1 MIREIDGK
9 KYDFKITRKG
19 IRAAEKAGMK
29 MQNIIDQPMLFLSYM
44 WYAAIY
50 ASQPISFDKACD
62 LLDEYLDSEDCFE
75 SIEQMLTD
83 LSDEYAE
90 VFGLAA
96 E

>member
-1 MIREIDGK
+1 MIREINGK

-29 MQNIIDQPMLFLSYM
+29 MQSIVEQPMLFLSYM

-50 ASQPISFDKACD
+50 AAQPVTFEKSCD
-62 LLDEYLDSEDCFE
+62 LLDEYLDSEDCSE

-83 LSDEYAE
+83 FSNEYAE